1 MNIIAATALIA
12 GVLGFSSGAFLQNQ
26 LNQRTITNLR
36 LAIEQGNL
44 EAQAALQKAQQ
55 QVAESEKVAMKAN
68 RELEVSYE
76 QSLKS
81 INSLHDELTNR
92 LRSKSTASRKNTVPS
107 CESAEVSGTGTSPS
121 DISARIIDMAH
132 RADELA
138 VYAQACWQFVK
149 SNCGISTEVTNAS
162 Q

>member
-1 MNIIAATALIA
+1 M
-12 GVLGFSSGAFLQNQ
+12 QNQ

-44 EAQAALQKAQQ
+44 EAQVVLQKAQQ
-55 QVAESEKVAMKAN
+55 QVAQSEKAAIRAN
-68 RELEVSYE
+68 RELEVSHE

-92 LRSKSTASRKNTVPS
+92 LRAKSSASRKDPVPS
-107 CESAEVSGTGTSPS
+107 CESTEVSGAGTTPS
-121 DISARIIDMAH
+121 DVSTRIIDMAH

-149 SNCGISTEVTNAS
+149 SNCGIATEVNNAS